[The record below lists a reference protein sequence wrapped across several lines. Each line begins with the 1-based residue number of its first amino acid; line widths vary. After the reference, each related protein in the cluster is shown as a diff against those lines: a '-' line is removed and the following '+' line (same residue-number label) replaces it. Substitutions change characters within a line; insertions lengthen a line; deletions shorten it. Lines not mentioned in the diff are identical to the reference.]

1 MKPISLRRRWPSWAA
16 LCAATALLT
25 SAVLAQPATGPAAQ
39 SATATVASP
48 ARAERICLVLSGG
61 GARGAAH
68 VGVIKVLEE
77 LRVPIHCIAGTSMG
91 AIVGAA
97 YASGMSVAE
106 MEAAL
111 REITAERLFVDNP
124 PRATTST
131 PRKRDDYLPLAAPE
145 FGVTADGLTSPKG
158 LVSGVALEAEL
169 RRLVKVRSISH
180 FDKLPIP
187 FRAVATSLG
196 DGKMV
201 VFDRGEL
208 PTAMRASMAVPALVA
223 PLNIDGRLLVDGGLV
238 RNLPVDVAREMG
250 ATVVIAVNLGT
261 PLLKPEQIVGILGVS
276 QQMINILTEENVNR
290 SLASLKPTDILV
302 LPELGDFSAGNFDN
316 LPQAVPVGEA
326 AARQVADA
334 LSRHS
339 LPPAEFAA
347 LRKRQTVAADP
358 ADGVIEAI
366 VVTGNQRVSETV
378 VIESMV
384 TRVGDPVDRAAI
396 DLDMRRIYGRGDF
409 ETVRPELK
417 DVDGKQT
424 LVVNVT
430 EKSWGPTYAR
440 FGLSLQGALG
450 QSTSFNLY
458 ASTRTT
464 WLNRR
469 GAEWRNDLSLGE
481 VVDVATSLY
490 QPLSEHQVFFVEPKL
505 QLFSRPFDFYI
516 DNILFASYREQGAAT
531 QVDLGAN
538 LGQHGEARLG
548 VQLGHR
554 EFELDT
560 GPALLPVGRRVSTS
574 IGSVVASLRLD
585 RLDNAALPRS
595 GYLLTLDALHSNR
608 SLGADDDYSRF
619 EARLRAATSF
629 GAHTVRLAMRAG
641 DTPDGGELPAYAQ
654 FQLGGFL
661 EMSGYRAQQL
671 IGPRYAY
678 GRLLYQGQQVLL
690 PLLGGVYTGAA
701 VEAARMPQLVQLTT
715 ERNFMSGTLYL
726 AAETP
731 LGVAYLGYGYADDN
745 NQALYLML
753 GSRY

>member
-1 MKPISLRRRWPSWAA
+1 MKPMSSARRWPA
-16 LCAATALLT
+16 CAAWCA
-25 SAVLAQPATGPAAQ
+25 AVLLIAPPAPAQPTAAAAPAA
-39 SATATVASP
+39 AEP
-48 ARAERICLVLSGG
+48 RAERICLVLSGG

-111 REITAERLFVDNP
+111 REITAERLFVDSP
-124 PRATTST
+124 PRATTAM

-145 FGVTADGLTSPKG
+145 FGVASDGLTSPKG

-169 RRLVKVRSISH
+169 RRLVKVRDIGH
-180 FDKLPIP
+180 FDDLPIP

-201 VFDRGEL
+201 VFDRGDL

-223 PLNIDGRLLVDGGLV
+223 PLNLDGRLLVDGGLV

-250 ATVVIAVNLGT
+250 ATMVIAVNLGT
-261 PLLKPEQIVGILGVS
+261 PLLKPEQIVGILGIS

-290 SLASLKPTDILV
+290 SLASLNPTDILV
-302 LPELGDFSAGNFDN
+302 LPELGGFSASNFDN
-316 LPQAVPVGEA
+316 LPQAVPAGEA
-326 AARQVADA
+326 AARKVADA

-347 LRKRQTVAADP
+347 LRGRQTAADVAAE
-358 ADGVIEAI
+358 GVIEAI
-366 VVTGNQRVSETV
+366 TVTGNQRVSETV
-378 VIESMV
+378 IVESMT

-409 ETVRPELK
+409 ESVRPELK
-417 DVDGKQT
+417 EVDGKQT
-424 LVVNVT
+424 LVVGVT

-440 FGLSLQGALG
+440 FGLALQGALG

-464 WLNRR
+464 WLNRH
-469 GAEWRNDLSLGE
+469 GAEWRNDFALGE
-481 VVDVATSLY
+481 VTEWSSSLY
-490 QPLSEHQVFFVEPKL
+490 QPFSERQVFFVEPQL

-516 DNILFASYREQGAAT
+516 DNILLASYREQGAAA
-531 QVDLGAN
+531 QLDLGAN
-538 LGQHGEARLG
+538 LGQYGEARLG
-548 VQLGHR
+548 LQLGHR

-585 RLDNAALPRS
+585 RLDNAVLPRS
-595 GYLLTLDALHSNR
+595 GYLLTVDALHSNR
-608 SLGADDDYSRF
+608 SLGAGDDYSRF
-619 EARLRAATSF
+619 ESRLRTAASF
-629 GAHTVRLAMRAG
+629 GAHTVRLALRAG
-641 DTPDGGELPAYAQ
+641 DTPDGGDLPAYAQ

-661 EMSGYRAQQL
+661 EMSGYRPQQL
-671 IGPRYAY
+671 IGPRYTY
-678 GRLLYQGQQVLL
+678 GRLLYQGQQVRL

-701 VEAARMPQLVQLTT
+701 LEVARMPQLVPVNN
-715 ERNFMSGTLYL
+715 ERNFRSGTLYL

-731 LGVAYLGYGYADDN
+731 LGVAYFGYGYANDD

-753 GSRY
+753 GGRY